1 MRCITLQM
9 FRYLLLFTLL
19 GFAQAHYYVGT
30 PCTQDSDCSRDLYGP
45 GDDCG
50 INHRCKCYTGWSGM
64 RCLKHQRHTGL
75 HSNKLKN
82 NHTNCV
88 DSIVSFS
95 DMKLS
100 PTEASECAPY
110 VCTQEVFQCPDG
122 SYVGRN
128 NRNFCDFFPCPARP
142 LQQCDSAESVAAA
155 PEPSVYDA
163 TEAIGALRFGTNIE
177 ASMLY
182 PDSGTSRYNPDI
194 QLYAWESEKYTEEAV
209 ATFNTYSADYDCSW
223 ATIQP
228 SNALVDDYVTTDG
241 QVCHFNYTKQE
252 NVDSSEE
259 CKQYCDD
266 DCAGFSYHSEWRQC
280 RFAHYPDG
288 CGPATYPGPT
298 AYHHKNGSQ
307 VNAPYH
313 FDACTAISDFASC
326 QNKSFKLGPLVSIF
340 QLPDWVESADS
351 ELTARARLNN
361 YIQTVV
367 TNYND
372 AEFIDVVE
380 DAIWE
385 TTDTIKYRSS
395 DQLWYSELQY
405 NALNVPDYILQAF
418 YAARTYAPN
427 AKLGYVDYG
436 LTNQSLKFSYVREMI
451 QTMVDRTDP
460 IKPDYVTMTD
470 QLWVGW
476 DALFSTFIGINN
488 LGMLGVKTHLA
499 PEGVV
504 VHGQDVSDDTHLIT
518 TSYSRNGQAAVY
530 ATLLK
535 SCLVN
540 PYCESFEPM
549 FADRRNPWTAHAPGI
564 FDADYTEKTAL
575 EAIKATLSGSYIW
588 IDEYMNNLGTPPTAA
603 ELNHIHGALRPT
615 PECTTAN
622 ICDARG
628 CHSGQCHIRY
638 LEVNPSNCADADAN
652 SMVSSSACE
661 ADDGGYQGENYFNLA
676 SIPKPKKKI
685 GFGKPFAPNNKLS
698 KGKLRNVEELHC
710 QLDDYDGNGEHVL
723 VEIAVQ
729 HGNYSDVGP
738 NAFVAS
744 CNGIDSTGASAAVE
758 DVTATIVHDWGYTET
773 DKYVMRVDLEAL
785 PDACK
790 SVSEENIEYYFQLE
804 REGCVDTLNQQMKR
818 FAVSLETHVEA
829 QAKLGISN
837 TPDVNIVITM
847 YSGGTVEQTECPVVN
862 ADNMEYKYAGELHTE
877 ELSPN
882 LLWAFDTENSDAISD
897 YVCDSPPCL
906 FGPNETIRVESKETY
921 VEGSIARD
929 QTFQISV
936 YQLLE
941 GQAEPVL
948 VGTESV
954 TKSLQVN
961 CISGSAQAMNVINV
975 HTEATPAVFYYDDDE
990 ESYVQC
996 EGDECDTLD
1005 RDDEVAL
1012 TLTLNQPMHESGLS
1026 IENIHWSLQ
1035 EGLPSGDIVT
1045 VEDVMYR
1052 NSLSIGERCGKDS
1065 ICGNCSFNDIE
1076 YSSRVDVWMGIS
1088 LNDFVEELLEHNPN
1102 FYSTVVT
1109 IVFDIEASIGYC
1121 RTDSRRRLL
1130 SIYHLSHPTTPV
1142 NTVREQAKVG
1152 VRLGSEADWDPEH
1165 PDSHEHDITPIDHPT
1180 DPGHHHEH
1188 GHTHLREGAEQVSLS
1203 ISGGTNILV
1212 LGMGIL
1218 FLMSLCFLYAL
1229 CRKTRPPIRRLV
1241 AQNRALVRTW

>member
-1 MRCITLQM
+1 M

-64 RCLKHQRHTGL
+64 RCLKHIHHTGL
-75 HSNKLKN
+75 HSTKLKN

-95 DMKLS
+95 NMKLS

-110 VCTQEVFQCPDG
+110 VCTQEVFTCPDG
-122 SYVGRN
+122 TPVGRN

-142 LQQCDSAESVAAA
+142 VQQCDSAESVAAA
-155 PEPSVYDA
+155 PEPSIYDA
-163 TEAIGALRFGTNIE
+163 TEALGALRFGTNIE
-177 ASMLY
+177 ASMLF

-228 SNALVDDYVTTDG
+228 T
-241 QVCHFNYTKQE
+241 E
-252 NVDSSEE
+252 DS
-259 CKQYCDD
+259 
-266 DCAGFSYHSEWRQC
+266 FS
-280 RFAHYPDG
+280 
-288 CGPATYPGPT
+288 
-298 AYHHKNGSQ
+298 
-307 VNAPYH
+307 

-326 QNKSFKLGPLVSIF
+326 QNKSFKIGPLVSIF
-340 QLPDWVESADS
+340 QLPDWVESVDS
-351 ELTARARLNN
+351 ELTARTRLNN

-476 DALFSTFIGINN
+476 NALFSTFIGINN
-488 LGMLGVKTHLA
+488 LGTLGVKTHLA

-504 VHGQDVSDDTHLIT
+504 VHGQDVSSDTHLIT

-535 SCLVN
+535 ACIVN

-564 FDADYTEKTAL
+564 FDADYAEKTAL

-588 IDEYMNNLGTPPTAA
+588 VDEYMNNLGTPPSAA

-615 PECTTAN
+615 PDCTTAN

-638 LEVNPSNCADADAN
+638 LEVNPSNCADANEA

-661 ADDGGYQGENYFNLA
+661 VDDGGYQGENYFNLA

-744 CNGIDSTGASAAVE
+744 CNGIDSAGASAAVE

-829 QAKLGISN
+829 QTKLGISN

-862 ADNMEYKYAGELHTE
+862 ADNMEYKYAAELHTE

-882 LLWAFDTENSDAISD
+882 LLWAFDVENSNAISD

-906 FGPNETIRVESKETY
+906 FGPNETIRIESKETY

-929 QTFQISV
+929 QTFQINV

-961 CISGSAQAMNVINV
+961 CISGSAQAMNIINV

-1180 DPGHHHEH
+1180 GPGHHHEH

-1229 CRKTRPPIRRLV
+1229 CRKTRPPLRRLV

>member
-1 MRCITLQM
+1 
-9 FRYLLLFTLL
+9 
-19 GFAQAHYYVGT
+19 
-30 PCTQDSDCSRDLYGP
+30 
-45 GDDCG
+45 
-50 INHRCKCYTGWSGM
+50 M
-64 RCLKHQRHTGL
+64 RCLKHHRHTGL
-75 HSNKLKN
+75 HSVKLKN

-100 PTEASECAPY
+100 PTQASECAPY

-128 NRNFCDFFPCPARP
+128 NRNFCDFFPCPPRP
-142 LQQCDSAESVAAA
+142 VQQCDSVEMVATA
-155 PEPSVYDA
+155 PDPSVSSAVDHFG
-163 TEAIGALRFGTNIE
+163 IGMGTNLE

-182 PDSGTSRYNPDI
+182 PSSGTSRYNPDI

-209 ATFNTYSADYDCSW
+209 STFNTYSADYDCGW
-223 ATIQP
+223 AAIQP
-228 SNALVDDYVTTDG
+228 TED
-241 QVCHFNYTKQE
+241 
-252 NVDSSEE
+252 
-259 CKQYCDD
+259 
-266 DCAGFSYHSEWRQC
+266 
-280 RFAHYPDG
+280 
-288 CGPATYPGPT
+288 TY
-298 AYHHKNGSQ
+298 NW
-307 VNAPYH
+307 
-313 FDACTAISDFASC
+313 DACTAISDFASC
-326 QNKSFKLGPLVSIF
+326 QNKAFKLGPLVSIF
-340 QLPDWVESADS
+340 QLPDWIEQADS
-351 ELTARARLNN
+351 ELTARTRLNN

-372 AEFIDVVE
+372 AKYIDVVE

-395 DQLWYSELQY
+395 DQLWYSELEY

-418 YAARTYAPN
+418 YAARSHSPN

-436 LTNQSLKFSYVREMI
+436 LTNQSLKFSFVREMI

-476 DALFSTFIGINN
+476 NALFSTFIGINN

-518 TSYSRNGQAAVY
+518 TSFSRNGQASVY

-535 SCLVN
+535 ACLVN

-549 FADRRNPWTAHAPGI
+549 FADRRNSWTAHAPGI
-564 FDADYTEKTAL
+564 FDADYVEKTAL

-588 IDEYMNNLGTPPTAA
+588 IDEYMNNLGTPPSAA
-603 ELNHIHGALRPT
+603 ELNHIYGALRPT
-615 PECTTAN
+615 PQCSIAN
-622 ICDARG
+622 ICDGRG
-628 CHSGQCHIRY
+628 CHNGQCHIRY
-638 LEVNPSNCADADAN
+638 LEVNPSNCADADPN
-652 SMVSSSACE
+652 SLVSSSACE
-661 ADDGGYQGENYFNLA
+661 VDDGISTENPDFFNLQ

-710 QLDDYDGNGEHVL
+710 SLDDYDGNGEHVL
-723 VEIAVQ
+723 VEISVQ
-729 HGNYSDVGP
+729 HGNYSDVGI
-738 NAFVAS
+738 NAFSAS
-744 CNGIDSTGASAAVE
+744 CNGLDSAGASAAVQ
-758 DVTATIVHDWGYTET
+758 DVTATIIHDWGYSET

-790 SVSEENIEYYFQLE
+790 QEDETQIEYYFQLE
-804 REGCVDTLNQQMKR
+804 RSGCVDTLNQQMKR
-818 FAVSLETHVEA
+818 FAVTLETHVEA
-829 QAKLGISN
+829 QTKLGVSN
-837 TPDVNIVITM
+837 TPDVTIVVTM
-847 YSGGTVEQTECPVVN
+847 YAGGTVDQTECPVVN
-862 ADNMEYKYAGELHTE
+862 AENMEYKYAGELN
-877 ELSPN
+877 LIDLAPN
-882 LLWAFDTENSDAISD
+882 LLWAFDVENSDAISD
-897 YVCDSPPCL
+897 YVCASPPCL

-929 QTFQISV
+929 QTFQIV
-936 YQLLE
+936 MYQLIE
-941 GQAEPVL
+941 GQAEPAE
-948 VGTESV
+948 VGTESI

-961 CISGSAQAMNVINV
+961 CITGSAQAINIINV

-990 ESYVQC
+990 EAYVEC

-1005 RDDEVAL
+1005 RDDEIAL
-1012 TLTLNQPMHESGLS
+1012 TLTLNQPMQESGLS

-1035 EGLPSGDIVT
+1035 EGLPDGDIVT

-1065 ICGNCSFNDIE
+1065 ICGNCSFNGIE
-1076 YSSRVDVWMGIS
+1076 YGSRVDVWMGVS
-1088 LNDFVEELLEHNPN
+1088 LDDFIVELLAHNPS

-1109 IVFDIEASIGYC
+1109 IVFDIEATIGYC
-1121 RTDSRRRLL
+1121 RADSRRRLL
-1130 SIYHLSHPTTPV
+1130 SIYHLSQPTTPV

-1165 PDSHEHDITPIDHPT
+1165 PDSHDHDITPIDHPT
-1180 DPGHHHEH
+1180 GPGPSSPHHH
-1188 GHTHLREGAEQVSLS
+1188 GHTHLRDGADMVSLT

-1212 LGMGIL
+1212 LGLGIL
-1218 FLMSLCFLYAL
+1218 FLMALCFLYSL
-1229 CRKTRPPIRRLV
+1229 CRKTRPPARRLV
-1241 AQNRALVRTW
+1241 SSNRALVRTW

>member
-1 MRCITLQM
+1 M
-9 FRYLLLFTLL
+9 FRYLLLFTFLIS
-19 GFAQAHYYVGT
+19 AQAHYYVGT
-30 PCTQDSDCSRDLYGP
+30 PCNQDSDCSRDLYGP

-50 INHRCKCYTGWSGM
+50 INHRCKCFTGWSGL
-64 RCLKHQRHTGL
+64 RCLKHHKHPSL
-75 HSNKLKN
+75 HAAKLKN

-100 PTEASECAPY
+100 PTTASECAPY
-110 VCTQEVFQCPDG
+110 VCTQEVFTCPDG
-122 SYVGRN
+122 TQVGRN
-128 NRNFCDFFPCPARP
+128 NRNFCDFFPCPPRQP
-142 LQQCDSAESVAAA
+142 QQCDSVDSVPAA
-155 PEPSVYDA
+155 PDPSVFQA
-163 TEAIGALRFGTNIE
+163 ASQVGGLLIGANIE
-177 ASMLY
+177 ASMLF
-182 PDSGTSRYNPDI
+182 PSSGTSQYNPDI
-194 QLYAWESEKYTEEAV
+194 QLYAWESEKYTQEAV
-209 ATFNTYSADYDCSW
+209 STFSVYSADYDCAWRS
-223 ATIQP
+223 IQP
-228 SNALVDDYVTTDG
+228 AQETYSFDG
-241 QVCHFNYTKQE
+241 
-252 NVDSSEE
+252 
-259 CKQYCDD
+259 
-266 DCAGFSYHSEWRQC
+266 
-280 RFAHYPDG
+280 
-288 CGPATYPGPT
+288 
-298 AYHHKNGSQ
+298 
-307 VNAPYH
+307 
-313 FDACTAISDFASC
+313 CTAISDFASC

-340 QLPDWVESADS
+340 QLPDWVEQADS
-351 ELTARARLNN
+351 ELTARTRLNN

-372 AEFIDVVE
+372 AEYIDVVE

-418 YAARTYAPN
+418 YTAKTYAPN

-436 LTNQSLKFSYVREMI
+436 LTNQSLKFNFVREMI
-451 QTMVDRTDP
+451 QIMVDRTDP

-476 DALFSTFIGINN
+476 NALFSTFIGINN

-535 SCLVN
+535 ACLVN

-549 FADRRNPWTAHAPGI
+549 FADRRNAWTAHAPGI

-603 ELNHIHGALRPT
+603 ELNHVHGSLRPT
-615 PECTTAN
+615 PPCSVSY
-622 ICDARG
+622 ICDGRG
-628 CHSGQCHIRY
+628 CHNGQCHVRY
-638 LEVNPSNCADADAN
+638 LEVNPSNCADADA
-652 SMVSSSACE
+652 SSLVSSSACE
-661 ADDGGYQGENYFNLA
+661 VDDGISTENPNYFNLA

-710 QLDDYDGNGEHVL
+710 SLDDYDGNGEHVL
-723 VEIAVQ
+723 VEISVQ

-744 CNGIDSTGASAAVE
+744 CNGLDKAGASAAVE
-758 DVTATIVHDWGYTET
+758 DVTATIIHDWGYSET
-773 DKYVMRVDLEAL
+773 DKYVVRVDLEAL

-790 SVSEENIEYYFQLE
+790 EEDDNQIEYYFQLE

-818 FAVSLETHVEA
+818 FAVTLETHLEA
-829 QAKLGISN
+829 QTKLGVSN
-837 TPDVNIVITM
+837 TPDVDIVITM
-847 YSGGTVEQTECPVVN
+847 YSGGTPDQTECPVVN
-862 ADNMEYKYAGELHTE
+862 ADNMEYKYAGELHIE
-877 ELSPN
+877 QLAPN
-882 LLWAFDTENSDAISD
+882 LLWAFDVDNSDAISD

-929 QTFQISV
+929 QTFTVTMYELI
-936 YQLLE
+936 E
-941 GQAEPVL
+941 GQGEPSL

-961 CISGSAQAMNVINV
+961 CISGSAQTINIVNV
-975 HTEATPAVFYYDDDE
+975 HTEATPAVFYWDDDD
-990 ESYVQC
+990 SMYVEC
-996 EGDECDTLD
+996 DGDECDTLD

-1012 TLTLNQPMHESGLS
+1012 TLTLNQPMQESGLE

-1076 YSSRVDVWMGIS
+1076 YGSRVDVWMGIK
-1088 LNDFVEELLEHNPN
+1088 LDDFIVELLDHNPN

-1109 IVFDIEASIGYC
+1109 IVFDIEATIGYC
-1121 RTDSRRRLL
+1121 RAESSGRRLL

-1165 PDSHEHDITPIDHPT
+1165 PDSHDSDIAPIDHPT
-1180 DPGHHHEH
+1180 GPGPASGHHHGH
-1188 GHTHLREGAEQVSLS
+1188 AHTHLRDGSDMVSLT

-1212 LGMGIL
+1212 LGLGIL
-1218 FLMSLCFLYAL
+1218 FLMALCFLYAL
-1229 CRKTRPPIRRLV
+1229 CRKTRPPARRLV

>member
-1 MRCITLQM
+1 M
-9 FRYLLLFTLL
+9 FRYLLLLTLL
-19 GFAQAHYYVGT
+19 VSAQAHYYVGT

-50 INHRCKCYTGWSGM
+50 ANHRCKCYTGWYGM
-64 RCLKHQRHTGL
+64 RCLRHTHHVNL
-75 HSNKLKN
+75 HSHKLKN
-82 NHTNCV
+82 NQTNCV

-110 VCTQEVFQCPDG
+110 VCTQEVFTCPDG
-122 SYVGRN
+122 TQVGRN
-128 NRNFCDFFPCPARP
+128 NRNFCDFFPCPPRP
-142 LQQCDSAESVAAA
+142 VQQCDSAESVAAA
-155 PEPSVYDA
+155 PEPSLYDA
-163 TEAIGALRFGTNIE
+163 TEALGNVHFGTNIE

-194 QLYAWESEKYTEEAV
+194 QLYAWESEKYTEDAV
-209 ATFNTYSADYDCSW
+209 ATFNVYSADYDCGW
-223 ATIQP
+223 AAIQP
-228 SNALVDDYVTTDG
+228 S
-241 QVCHFNYTKQE
+241 
-252 NVDSSEE
+252 EE
-259 CKQYCDD
+259 
-266 DCAGFSYHSEWRQC
+266 
-280 RFAHYPDG
+280 
-288 CGPATYPGPT
+288 TY
-298 AYHHKNGSQ
+298 S
-307 VNAPYH
+307 

-340 QLPDWVESADS
+340 QLPEWIEQADS
-351 ELTARARLNN
+351 EMTAKARLNN
-361 YIQTVV
+361 YIRTVV
-367 TNYND
+367 SNYDD
-372 AEFIDVVE
+372 ATYIDVVE

-418 YAARTYAPN
+418 YTARTNAPN

-436 LTNQSLKFSYVREMI
+436 LTNQSLKFSFVRGMI

-488 LGMLGVKTHLA
+488 LGTLGVKTHLA
-499 PEGVV
+499 PEGIV

-535 SCLVN
+535 ACLVN

-549 FADRRNPWTAHAPGI
+549 FADRRNAWTAHAPGI

-588 IDEYMNNLGTPPTAA
+588 VDEYMNNLGTPPTTA

-628 CHSGQCHIRY
+628 CHNGQCHIRY
-638 LEVNPSNCADADAN
+638 LEVNPSNCADADPD

-661 ADDGGYQGENYFNLA
+661 VDDGICECENYFNLA

-744 CNGIDSTGASAAVE
+744 CNGIDSAGASAAVE

-790 SVSEENIEYYFQLE
+790 TVSDVKVEYYFQLE
-804 REGCVDTLNQQMKR
+804 REGCVDSLNQQMKR

-829 QAKLGISN
+829 QTKLGISN
-837 TPDVNIVITM
+837 TPDVNIVVTM
-847 YSGGTVEQTECPVVN
+847 YSGGTVDQTECPVVN
-862 ADNMEYKYAGELHTE
+862 ADNMEYKYAAELHVE
-877 ELSPN
+877 DLSPN
-882 LLWAFDTENSDAISD
+882 LLWSFDVENSDVISD

-906 FGPNETIRVESKETY
+906 FSPDETIRIESKETY

-929 QTFQISV
+929 QTFQINV
-936 YQLLE
+936 YELTE
-941 GQAEPVL
+941 GQAEPGL
-948 VGTESV
+948 VGTESI

-961 CISGSAQAMNVINV
+961 CISGSAQATNIINV
-975 HTEATPAVFYYDDDE
+975 HTEATPAVFYYDDDSE
-990 ESYVQC
+990 GYVEC

-1012 TLTLNQPMHESGLS
+1012 TLTLNQPMQESGLE

-1065 ICGNCSFNDIE
+1065 ICGNCSFNEIE

-1088 LNDFVEELLEHNPN
+1088 LNDFIEELLEHNPN

-1109 IVFDIEASIGYC
+1109 IVFDIEATIGYC
-1121 RTDSRRRLL
+1121 RADSRRRLL

-1165 PDSHEHDITPIDHPT
+1165 PDGHDHDITPIDHPT
-1180 DPGHHHEH
+1180 GPGPVPAHHHGH
-1188 GHTHLREGAEQVSLS
+1188 AHTHLRSDVEQVSLS

-1212 LGMGIL
+1212 LGLGIL
-1218 FLMSLCFLYAL
+1218 FLMALCFLYAL
-1229 CRKTRPPIRRLV
+1229 CRKTRPPVRRLV
-1241 AQNRALVRTW
+1241 TQNRALVRTW

>member
-1 MRCITLQM
+1 M
-9 FRYLLLFTLL
+9 FRYLLLFTFLIS
-19 GFAQAHYYVGT
+19 AQAHYYVGT
-30 PCTQDSDCSRDLYGP
+30 PCNQDSDCSRDLYGP

-50 INHRCKCYTGWSGM
+50 VNHRCKCYTGWSGI
-64 RCLKHQRHTGL
+64 RCLKHHKHPSL
-75 HSNKLKN
+75 HSTKLKN

-110 VCTQEVFQCPDG
+110 VCTQEVFTCPDG
-122 SYVGRN
+122 TQVGRN
-128 NRNFCDFFPCPARP
+128 NRNFCDFFPCPPRP
-142 LQQCDSAESVAAA
+142 VQQCDSVESVGPA
-155 PEPSVYDA
+155 PDPSVFQA
-163 TEAIGALRFGTNIE
+163 AEVVGGIRIGANIE

-182 PDSGTSRYNPDI
+182 PSSGSSQYNPDI
-194 QLYAWESEKYTEEAV
+194 QLYAWESEKYTQEAV
-209 ATFNTYSADYDCSW
+209 STFNTYSADYDCAW
-223 ATIQP
+223 DTIQP
-228 SNALVDDYVTTDG
+228 T
-241 QVCHFNYTKQE
+241 E
-252 NVDSSEE
+252 DSYS
-259 CKQYCDD
+259 
-266 DCAGFSYHSEWRQC
+266 
-280 RFAHYPDG
+280 
-288 CGPATYPGPT
+288 
-298 AYHHKNGSQ
+298 
-307 VNAPYH
+307 

-340 QLPDWVESADS
+340 KLPDWVEQADS
-351 ELTARARLNN
+351 ELTARTRLNN

-372 AEFIDVVE
+372 AEYIDVVE

-395 DQLWYSELQY
+395 DQLWYSELEY
-405 NALNVPDYILQAF
+405 SAVNVPDYILQAF
-418 YAARTYAPN
+418 YTAKTYAPN

-436 LTNQSLKFSYVREMI
+436 LTNQSLKFSFVREMI
-451 QTMVDRTDP
+451 QIMVDRTDP

-476 DALFSTFIGINN
+476 NALFSTFIGINN

-518 TSYSRNGQAAVY
+518 TSFSRNGQAAVY

-535 SCLVN
+535 ACLVN

-588 IDEYMNNLGTPPTAA
+588 VDEYMNNLGTPPTAA
-603 ELNHIHGALRPT
+603 ELNHVHGSLRPT
-615 PECTTAN
+615 PPCSISN
-622 ICDARG
+622 ICDGRG
-628 CHSGQCHIRY
+628 CHNGQCHVRY

-652 SMVSSSACE
+652 SLVSSSACE
-661 ADDGGYQGENYFNLA
+661 VDDGISTENPNFFNLA

-710 QLDDYDGNGEHVL
+710 SLDDYDGNGEHVL
-723 VEIAVQ
+723 VEISVQ

-744 CNGIDSTGASAAVE
+744 CNGLDTAGASAAVE
-758 DVTATIVHDWGYTET
+758 DVTATIIHDWGYSET
-773 DKYVMRVDLEAL
+773 DKYVVRVDLEAL

-790 SVSEENIEYYFQLE
+790 EEGENNIEYYFQLE

-818 FAVSLETHVEA
+818 FAVTLETHLEA

-837 TPDVNIVITM
+837 TPDVNIVVTM
-847 YSGGTVEQTECPVVN
+847 YSGGTVDQTECPVVN
-862 ADNMEYKYAGELHTE
+862 ADNMEYKYAGELHVE
-877 ELSPN
+877 ELAPN
-882 LLWAFDTENSDAISD
+882 LLWAFNTENSDAISD

-929 QTFQISV
+929 QTFQIDM

-941 GQAEPVL
+941 GQAEPQP
-948 VGTESV
+948 VGTESI

-961 CISGSAQAMNVINV
+961 CISGSAQTINIVNV
-975 HTEATPAVFYYDDDE
+975 HTEATPAVFYYDDDSE
-990 ESYVQC
+990 AYVEC

-1012 TLTLNQPMHESGLS
+1012 TLTLNQPMQESGLS

-1035 EGLPSGDIVT
+1035 EGLPDGDIVT

-1052 NSLSIGERCGKDS
+1052 NSLTIGERCGKDS
-1065 ICGNCSFNDIE
+1065 ICGNCSFNGIE
-1076 YSSRVDVWMGIS
+1076 YGSRVDVWMGIA
-1088 LNDFVEELLEHNPN
+1088 LDDFIVELLDHNPN
-1102 FYSTVVT
+1102 FFETVVT
-1109 IVFDIEASIGYC
+1109 IVFDIEATIGYC
-1121 RTDSRRRLL
+1121 RAESSRRRLL
-1130 SIYHLSHPTTPV
+1130 SIYHLSHPTTPA

-1165 PDSHEHDITPIDHPT
+1165 PDGHDHDITPIDHPT
-1180 DPGHHHEH
+1180 GPGPASGHHHGH
-1188 GHTHLREGAEQVSLS
+1188 AHTHLRDGSDMVSLT

-1212 LGMGIL
+1212 LGLGIL
-1218 FLMSLCFLYAL
+1218 FLMALCFLYAL
-1229 CRKTRPPIRRLV
+1229 CRKTRPPARRLV
-1241 AQNRALVRTW
+1241 TQNRALVRTW